1 MRQSIS
7 LDPIDRRILEQL
19 QIDARLPVSVLAE
32 RVGLSSP
39 ACYRRIRHLRENG
52 TIQREVA
59 VIAPRMLGW
68 PLSMIVLVT
77 LEREG
82 SRTIDELLRKLEA
95 EPQVIEAWQITG
107 EYDFAVKI
115 VARDMESYDNLVHR
129 LFASDERVRSFVTL
143 VVIRSTKK
151 SGFIPISKDIS

>member
-1 MRQSIS
+1 MRQNIR
-7 LDPIDRRILEQL
+7 LDPVDRRILEQL
-19 QIDARLPVSVLAE
+19 QIDARLPVPVLAE

-39 ACYRRIRHLRENG
+39 ACYRRIRQLRENG
-52 TIQREVA
+52 AIQREVA
-59 VIAPRMLGW
+59 VVAPRMLGW

-82 SRTIDELLRKLEA
+82 SRTIDELLRKLET

-129 LFASDERVRSFVTL
+129 LFASDDRIRTFVTL

-151 SGFIPISKDIS
+151 SGFIPISKEVS